1 MVAMLN
7 HVIRTSDHL
16 QEIELKFLE
25 SGHTD
30 MEVDSMHSA
39 IKHEKKG
46 RTIYSPTTIAF
57 NYGYSDEEEQYF
69 AQRRSANAGTMKQ
82 LFKSPIKLAT
92 EKVKDL
98 QDLCRKGVIPDEYQ
112 EFYLNLNSN
121 ENVRDALVE
130 PDVEEVS
137 EEEEEV

>member
-1 MVAMLN
+1 
-7 HVIRTSDHL
+7 
-16 QEIELKFLE
+16 
-25 SGHTD
+25 
-30 MEVDSMHSA
+30 
-39 IKHEKKG
+39 
-46 RTIYSPTTIAF
+46 
-57 NYGYSDEEEQYF
+57 
-69 AQRRSANAGTMKQ
+69 MKQ
-82 LFKSPIKLAT
+82 LYKSPIKLAT

-130 PDVEEVS
+130 PDVEKVS